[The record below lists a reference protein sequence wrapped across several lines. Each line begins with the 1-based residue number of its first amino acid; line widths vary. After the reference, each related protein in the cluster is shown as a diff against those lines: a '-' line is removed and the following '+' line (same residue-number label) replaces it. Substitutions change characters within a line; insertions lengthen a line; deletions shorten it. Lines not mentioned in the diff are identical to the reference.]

1 MRILIFIVAI
11 GLLLYFINSWLK
23 LLRYKPPASGK
34 EETNDSEKM
43 VRCAQCGS
51 YVPVSRAVAHK
62 EKHFCSRDHLVR
74 YLSDEN

>member
-1 MRILIFIVAI
+1 MRILIFIIAV

-23 LLRYKPPASGK
+23 LLRYKPPASGAEK
-34 EETNDSEKM
+34 ESGSEKM

-51 YVPVSRAVAHK
+51 YLPVSRAVAHK
-62 EKHFCSRDHLVR
+62 ERHFCSREHLVR

>member
-23 LLRYKPPASGK
+23 LLRYKPPASNPKEGK
-34 EETNDSEKM
+34 ESEKM

-51 YVPVSRAVAHK
+51 YLPVSRAVAHN

-74 YLSDEN
+74 YLSDEK

>member
-1 MRILIFIVAI
+1 MRILIFIVAV

-23 LLRYKPPASGK
+23 LLRYKPPASGTEGK
-34 EETNDSEKM
+34 TDSEKM

-51 YVPVSRAVAHK
+51 YIPLSRAVAHK

>member
-1 MRILIFIVAI
+1 MRILIFIVAV

-23 LLRYKPPASGK
+23 LLRYKHPTSGTEK
-34 EETNDSEKM
+34 ESGSEKM

-51 YVPVSRAVAHK
+51 YIPLSRAVAHK

-74 YLSDEN
+74 HLSDEK

>member
-23 LLRYKPPASGK
+23 LLRYKPPASSAEEGK
-34 EETNDSEKM
+34 GSEKM
-43 VRCAQCGS
+43 VRCAQCCS

-62 EKHFCSRDHLVR
+62 EKHFCSREHLVR

>member
-23 LLRYKPPASGK
+23 LLRYKSPASNADKKK
-34 EETNDSEKM
+34 ESEKM

-51 YVPVSRAVAHK
+51 YIPVSRAVAHK
-62 EKHFCSRDHLVR
+62 EKHFCSREHLVR
-74 YLSDEN
+74 YLSNEN

>member
-1 MRILIFIVAI
+1 MRILIFIVAV

-23 LLRYKPPASGK
+23 LLRYKPPASGAEK
-34 EETNDSEKM
+34 ESGSEKM

-51 YVPVSRAVAHK
+51 YLPVSRAVAHK

-74 YLSDEN
+74 YLSNEN